1 MWLGNMIEDNSI
13 TISNDKVYNLEKL
26 DKFIENVNNVLYD
39 NEISL
44 KVNLYT
50 VEGDI
55 VTKELT
61 YIPVKENYDENYKNR
76 KLIIKT
82 DYSDDSYSSQEL

>member
-1 MWLGNMIEDNSI
+1 MVEDDSI

-26 DKFIENVNNVLYD
+26 DEFIENVNNVLYE

-50 VEGDI
+50 I
-55 VTKELT
+55 
-61 YIPVKENYDENYKNR
+61 
-76 KLIIKT
+76 
-82 DYSDDSYSSQEL
+82 

>member
-1 MWLGNMIEDNSI
+1 MVEDNSI

-26 DKFIENVNNVLYD
+26 DEFMENVNNVLYD
-39 NEISL
+39 HEISL

-50 VEGDI
+50 VEGEV

-61 YIPVKENYDENYKNR
+61 YVPVKEKR
-76 KLIIKT
+76 
-82 DYSDDSYSSQEL
+82 

>member
-44 KVNLYT
+44 KVNLIYC
-50 VEGDI
+50 
-55 VTKELT
+55 
-61 YIPVKENYDENYKNR
+61 R
-76 KLIIKT
+76 R
-82 DYSDDSYSSQEL
+82 